1 MNPGTLRTPMHLG
14 VDWAGLLRVTPT
26 NPQSRPDKCSS
37 TDLGMS
43 QPDNHK
49 TEGLPGSFFGLKPEG
64 KKERVRER
72 ERVRATR
79 TSLSL
84 GVDLAGLL
92 RVLS

>member
-1 MNPGTLRTPMHLG
+1 MIKKKLQPPNHRFEDLGIGQPVNPGTLRTPMHLG

-49 TEGLPGSFFGLKPEG
+49 TESLPGFFLVEHQ
-64 KKERVRER
+64 RER
-72 ERVRATR
+72 KRE
-79 TSLSL
+79 
-84 GVDLAGLL
+84 
-92 RVLS
+92 